1 MDRNQELWYDKG
13 YDDGHEVGYD
23 KAKAE
28 ERKKILDIVEEMI
41 ENACEG
47 ESQMDDFDHQNVKR
61 FTQGIIGGLKE
72 LKTRIKGGSDD

>member
-28 ERKKILDIVEEMI
+28 ERKKILDIVEELY
-41 ENACEG
+41 G
-47 ESQMDDFDHQNVKR
+47 EIWTEFAHGEPNRIRFYKTGHQQAVLDFYSK
-61 FTQGIIGGLKE
+61 
-72 LKTRIKGGSDD
+72 LKTRIGGSDD